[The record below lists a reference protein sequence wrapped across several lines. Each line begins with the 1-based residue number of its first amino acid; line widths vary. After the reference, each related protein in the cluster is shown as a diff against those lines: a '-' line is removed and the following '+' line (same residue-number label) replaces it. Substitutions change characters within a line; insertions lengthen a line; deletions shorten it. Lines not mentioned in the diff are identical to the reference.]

1 MWLVTPAAI
10 TAEDRL
16 RQKGMDVTPD
26 SLAQQVKYD
35 SEPVIVKDE
44 NKGCLKA
51 FLITIVICCI
61 LPLIF
66 FFILWGNIIWEVISD
81 F

>member
-44 NKGCLKA
+44 TKGCLKA
-51 FLITIVICCI
+51 ILITIAICCI
-61 LPLIF
+61 VPLIF
-66 FFILWGNIIWEVISD
+66 FFAIWGKIFLDVFGS
-81 F
+81 